1 MLWKNCKKNEL
12 GKNHYEINTMPKI
25 IDEVASDK
33 KGIGYAFYSYYS
45 KMHINDN
52 VKTINVNDKDIKDKD
67 YPLLFEVY
75 LIYRTDNNN
84 ENIFKILDWLET
96 EKGQEFTEYIR

>member
-1 MLWKNCKKNEL
+1 
-12 GKNHYEINTMPKI
+12 MPKI
-25 IDEVASDK
+25 IDKIALDK

-45 KMHINDN
+45 KMHINN
-52 VKTINVNDKDIKDKD
+52 NTKIINVNGKDINDND